1 MSGQQGTL
9 NYEATVARIDED
21 MLFYLQ
27 ARGLSEDEAKLLI
40 VNGFCEGVVR
50 DLNVEYSVEM
60 TRLIRMILE
69 DGQAIAPEP
78 AES

>member
-1 MSGQQGTL
+1 
-9 NYEATVARIDED
+9 

-27 ARGLSEDEAKLLI
+27 ARGISEDEAKLLI
-40 VNGFCEGVVR
+40 VNGFCDGVVR

-69 DGQAIAPEP
+69 DGKVIAAKEDVK
-78 AES
+78 